1 MSLED
6 IDLHNFT
13 QNACK
18 FRKEKRLFDKRSKK
32 SKSIHII
39 LVASGI
45 AKIFERMKSNR

>member
-1 MSLED
+1 MCEMSLED

-13 QNACK
+13 QK
-18 FRKEKRLFDKRSKK
+18 FRKEKRSFDKRSKK

-45 AKIFERMKSNR
+45 PKIFERMKSNR